1 MSINLT
7 ESSAF
12 GVSAGLISKLQ
23 KRGYKELTEAQVAA
37 LQAGLCQGKSLLVC
51 APTSSGKTTIAE
63 IAAVEGALK
72 GFRTVY
78 LVSHKALAEEKFRL
92 FSAEYGTGKGKWFDV
107 SIAIGDHTEGDWQQG
122 LLIATY
128 EKYLALLCS
137 TQDFNLSSTVIV
149 ADELQILGE
158 DGRGPEIEL
167 LCSLIR
173 RGKPVQFVA
182 LSATIS
188 NPDEIADWL
197 NCTPIHLHKRDVPLR
212 QEVWYQGALT
222 HTNAGESEVYSFA
235 QEEDRPTNTISA
247 IDYLL
252 AKGLGPILVFT
263 TTRPRA
269 ITLAKSYSEK
279 KQKLAKALIYVEQLE
294 LFSEPS
300 LLTSV
305 LKETSQRGV
314 AFHTADL
321 TYSERS
327 LVESGLTDRQ
337 FDVVFATPTLAAG
350 VNFPFQTVLF
360 DSIYRS
366 FIQKTPWLPESTYKN
381 MSGRAGRLGMHDRG
395 YSVVI
400 PQDQVNYQYAIKLI
414 TSQDTPLRSVFAS
427 CSLRKIV
434 LSVIA
439 SRAIRRHTELTAF
452 FKETL
457 WWHLTSDKN
466 PVSLDQLPERLEDST
481 KWLAENSLITL
492 SGDEVSPT
500 RLGVAVGSSG
510 LLPQSAISLLTL
522 LKINLA
528 GLDLTT
534 PEKWQHSI
542 IHALCASEEFH
553 QEGGQRFLPFAKQT
567 DLAANMYIQN
577 NTFFIDPNS
586 VEKSDAVTNATFALY
601 RWMEGEYERQLSTL
615 VPSISYGY
623 IQQLGRDVSWIL
635 NGLVTISRV
644 PESGIPVA
652 LANALGDIA
661 ERLKYGVPLEI
672 IDVVKASIAYDVP
685 GFGRNRAMILYKAN
699 LASPNDILVAPR
711 DQLVKLLEDE
721 RRADQLIIALTHYFD
736 SSLDAWKNRHIERAM
751 KMQLDPV
758 AIQRSYEL
766 TGDEYENP
774 IEELLNYVT
783 EWNVTKIDAHK
794 RQGYP
799 DFQIYFG
806 DKSILFECKT
816 KQSNNATIS
825 KDDAFAILI
834 KGADFQKTHSLT
846 LGKPDFDEFSKIKSN
861 GSQNITLICHK
872 DFIEAILRYKAG
884 RISAESLFNW
894 LLIPGFAQIDGLLM
908 ATLPNPI

>member
-1 MSINLT
+1 MKLSD
-7 ESSAF
+7 SSAY

-23 KRGYKELTEAQVAA
+23 NRGYKELTEAQLAS

-51 APTSSGKTTIAE
+51 APTSSGKTTVAE

-72 GFRTVY
+72 GYRTVY
-78 LVSHKALAEEKFRL
+78 LVSHKALAEEKYRL
-92 FSAEYGTGKGKWFDV
+92 FSAEYGAGKAKWFDV
-107 SIAIGDHTEGDWQQG
+107 SIAIGDHTEGNWDQG

-137 TQDFNLSSTVIV
+137 AQDFNLAGTVIV

-173 RGKPVQFVA
+173 RGKPVQFVG

-188 NPDEIADWL
+188 NPNEIADWL

-212 QEVWYQGALT
+212 QEVWYQGSLT
-222 HTNAGESEVYSFA
+222 HTNAGDTEVYSTEGES
-235 QEEDRPTNTISA
+235 QLPTSTISA

-252 AKGLGPILVFT
+252 TKGLGPILVFT

-269 ITLAKSYSEK
+269 IKLAREYSEK

-300 LLTSV
+300 HLTSV

-350 VNFPFQTVLF
+350 VNFPFQTVVF
-360 DSIYRS
+360 DSIYRR

-381 MSGRAGRLGMHDRG
+381 MSGRAGRLGMHDQG
-395 YSVVI
+395 YSVLI

-439 SRAIRRHTELTAF
+439 SRAVRRHSELTAF

-457 WWHLTSDKN
+457 WWHLNSDKN

-481 KWLAENSLITL
+481 NWLAENSLISL
-492 SGDEVSPT
+492 AGDEVTPT

-510 LLPQSAISLLTL
+510 LLPQTSISLLML
-522 LKINLA
+522 LRKNLA
-528 GLDLTT
+528 GLDLAT
-534 PEKWQHSI
+534 PEKWQHGI
-542 IHALCASEEFH
+542 IHALCACEEFH
-553 QEGGQRFLPFAKQT
+553 QESGQRFLPFANQT
-567 DLAANMYIQN
+567 DLAANMFLQN
-577 NTFFIDPNS
+577 NVFLVDPNS
-586 VEKSDAVTNATFALY
+586 IGNIDAVTNATFALN

-635 NGLVTISRV
+635 NGIVTICRI
-644 PESGIPVA
+644 PEAGIPVT
-652 LANALGDIA
+652 LANILSDIA
-661 ERLKYGVPLEI
+661 ERLRYGVPLEI

-685 GFGRNRAMILYKAN
+685 GFGRHRAMILYKAN

-711 DQLVKLLEDE
+711 NQLVKLLEDE
-721 RRADQLIIALTHYFD
+721 RRADGLIAALTQYFD
-736 SSLDAWKNRHIERAM
+736 SSLEIWKVRHVERAM
-751 KMQLDPV
+751 RMQLDPV

-766 TGDEYENP
+766 SGDEYENP
-774 IEELLNYVT
+774 IEELLNYIT

-799 DFQIYFG
+799 DFQISFG
-806 DKSILFECKT
+806 GKSILFECKT
-816 KQSNNATIS
+816 KQSNSATIS
-825 KDDAFAILI
+825 KDDAFAVLI
-834 KGADFQKTHSLT
+834 KGADFKKDHSIT
-846 LGKPDFDEFSKIKSN
+846 LGKPDFDEFSKSKAN
-861 GSQNITLICHK
+861 GSKEITLIRHI
-872 DFIEAILRYKAG
+872 DFVEAVLRYKAG
-884 RISAESLFNW
+884 KATASSIFDW
-894 LLIPGFAQIDGLLM
+894 LLTPGFAQIDGLIM
-908 ATLPNPI
+908 TTLQVPN